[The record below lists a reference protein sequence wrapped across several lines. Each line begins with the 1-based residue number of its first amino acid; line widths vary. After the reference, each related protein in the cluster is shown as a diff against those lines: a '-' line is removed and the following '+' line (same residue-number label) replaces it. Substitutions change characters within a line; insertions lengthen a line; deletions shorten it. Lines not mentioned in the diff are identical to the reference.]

1 MASNDVKLLGSWPSP
16 YVYRAK
22 IALNIKE
29 VAYEFFEEVY
39 SNKSELLLKSNPIYK
54 KVPVLIH
61 NDKPIS
67 ESMVIVQYIDEVW
80 EGPSILPSDPLERSK
95 ARFWAYYIDDK
106 LHTSYRSII
115 ANKSTEEAKVQGVE
129 QTVSCLKLLE
139 DYLEDK
145 PFFGGD
151 EIGYVDIALG
161 SRLAWFKVVE
171 EVENVKLLDEE
182 RLPNLVKWAERF
194 WLNDI
199 VNGVMPEHNKLVEY
213 WKLHE
218 KAWKSRPAN

>member
-1 MASNDVKLLGSWPSP
+1 M
-16 YVYRAK
+16 
-22 IALNIKE
+22 
-29 VAYEFFEEVY
+29 
-39 SNKSELLLKSNPIYK
+39 
-54 KVPVLIH
+54 
-61 NDKPIS
+61 
-67 ESMVIVQYIDEVW
+67 
-80 EGPSILPSDPLERSK
+80 
-95 ARFWAYYIDDK
+95 
-106 LHTSYRSII
+106 
-115 ANKSTEEAKVQGVE
+115 QGVE

-194 WLNDI
+194 WLNDR

-213 WKLHE
+213 CKVLQE
-218 KAWKSRPAN
+218 TVWKSKPAN